1 MSFLD
6 TAYLVSVQKRA
17 PTVAASVTVPE
28 AEVSSQTK
36 PEEEAEMEVKK
47 MESSESEMSSDEET
61 RDMLAS
67 RRYDLCVAK
76 CTYVYRSLE
85 VVYAQ
90 VLCVTLTAYVVSTNA
105 FLTLVFCI
113 LCQNVCNFVVHLW
126 PFGSLSSVVC
136 Q

>member
-6 TAYLVSVQKRA
+6 TPYLVSVQERA
-17 PTVAASVTVPE
+17 PTVAVQE

-36 PEEEAEMEVKK
+36 PEEEAEVEVKK

-76 CTYVYRSLE
+76 CTYVYWSLE
-85 VVYAQ
+85 VVYAR
-90 VLCVTLTAYVVSTNA
+90 VLCVTPTAYVVSTNA

-113 LCQNVCNFVVHLW
+113 LCQCLHFCRTPLAIW
-126 PFGSLSSVVC
+126 LF
-136 Q
+136 